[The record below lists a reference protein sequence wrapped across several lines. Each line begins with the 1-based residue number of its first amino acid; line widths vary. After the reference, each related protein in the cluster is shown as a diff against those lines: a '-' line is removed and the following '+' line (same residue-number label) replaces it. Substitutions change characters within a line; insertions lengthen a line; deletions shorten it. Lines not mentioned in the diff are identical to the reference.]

1 VAPGPISDTVAP
13 GPMNPRSDLCRKDSQ
28 SIKSFLAIDQRI
40 KFLPS
45 KVEASTK
52 NTPCSIRTPTH
63 GETPKSKY
71 SVSDN
76 EIFAFGTLFTH
87 N

>member
-13 GPMNPRSDLCRKDSQ
+13 GPMNPRSTKLGFVSQ

-40 KFLPS
+40 NFLPS
-45 KVEASTK
+45 KVEARK
-52 NTPCSIRTPTH
+52 NTPCSIIQTPTR
-63 GETPKSKY
+63 GETPKSRY

-76 EIFAFGTLFTH
+76 EIFAIGNVVDT
-87 N
+87 